1 MSRRRFLG
9 ATIVWLAVVVSASA
23 LVWVVISRAGQDLVA
38 SQQPMS
44 TAATTGAGATPVR
57 PSGRPSRTPSKG
69 PSRSPSATPSG
80 DGSAPSSSSTP
91 TATPTAT
98 PTPTVT
104 PTAAP
109 TPSTSPSTTPS
120 SPTRQPTTP
129 ATEERRTWQGAPGS
143 ITAACEPAGAPR
155 VSAQPANG
163 FQAQVHREDSLVD
176 VEFEGREDE
185 KGLHV
190 SVIVRCVSG
199 VPSFSAR
206 SEQDG

>member
-9 ATIVWLAVVVSASA
+9 ATIVWLAVVASASA

-38 SQQPMS
+38 SEQPMS
-44 TAATTGAGATPVR
+44 TAGTTGAGATPVR
-57 PSGRPSRTPSKG
+57 PSGRPSRTPSTG
-69 PSRSPSATPSG
+69 PSRTPSTTPSG
-80 DGSAPSSSSTP
+80 VGSAPSSPATSPAAPTASATP
-91 TATPTAT
+91 AATPT
-98 PTPTVT
+98 
-104 PTAAP
+104 P
-109 TPSTSPSTTPS
+109 TPSTSPSTRPS

-129 ATEERRTWQGAPGS
+129 VTEERRTWQGATGS
-143 ITAACEPAGAPR
+143 ITAACEPTGAPR

-176 VEFEGREDE
+176 VEFEGHEDE

-199 VPSFSAR
+199 VPSFSAQ
-206 SEQDG
+206 SEQDH